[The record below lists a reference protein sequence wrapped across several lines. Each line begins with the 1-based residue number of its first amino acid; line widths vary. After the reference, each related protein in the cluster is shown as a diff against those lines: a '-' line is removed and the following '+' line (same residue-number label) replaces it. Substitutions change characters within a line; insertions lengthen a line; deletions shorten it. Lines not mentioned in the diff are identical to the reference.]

1 MPDPPKLDLGH
12 GLLNVLSVE
21 ADDILDKQLVIKKEQ
36 EVAVLE
42 QLKGEYNFD
51 DIKDAFDEGTVPH
64 QVEFFLWRK

>member
-1 MPDPPKLDLGH
+1 M
-12 GLLNVLSVE
+12 LSVE